1 MASDPAG
8 RKSGQV
14 IKKIM
19 PTRLT
24 WVFDLDNTLHNAS
37 PHIFPHIN
45 RSMTAYLQ
53 TQLHLS
59 EQDAGDLRA
68 QYWRSYGATLL
79 GMMRHHG
86 TDPEHFLRLTHAFP
100 DLSNMVVYE
109 RGLAA
114 MLRRLPG
121 RKLVL
126 SNAPGAYARA
136 VLRIIGVEARF
147 DAVHCIESTR
157 FRPKP
162 SLGAFRSLLRMH
174 GLIDSRCVMVEDSR
188 ENLRTARRLGMKTV
202 WVTRESRTP
211 AYVDVK
217 TASVLELPRLLGR
230 LGT

>member
-1 MASDPAG
+1 
-8 RKSGQV
+8 
-14 IKKIM
+14 M

-45 RSMTAYLQ
+45 RSMTAYLREHL
-53 TQLHLS
+53 QLG
-59 EQDAGDLRA
+59 EEEAGNLRA
-68 QYWRSYGATLL
+68 HYWRSYGATLL

-86 TDPEHFLRLTHAFP
+86 TDPDHFLRETHAFA

-126 SNAPGAYARA
+126 SNAPGRYARA
-136 VLRIIGVEARF
+136 VLQLMGIEGQF
-147 DAVHCIESTR
+147 DAVHSIESTGYQ
-157 FRPKP
+157 PKP
-162 SLGAFRSLLRMH
+162 SRAAFHSLLRAH
-174 GLIDSRCVMVEDSR
+174 GLIASRCVMVEDSR
-188 ENLRTARRLGMKTV
+188 DNLRPAKRLGMKTV
-202 WVTRESRTP
+202 WVTRESRAP

-217 TASVLELPRLLGR
+217 TTSVLALPRLLGR
-230 LGT
+230 LGL

>member
-1 MASDPAG
+1 
-8 RKSGQV
+8 
-14 IKKIM
+14 M

-53 TQLHLS
+53 QHLRLT
-59 EQDAGDLRA
+59 EEDAGKLRA
-68 QYWRSYGATLL
+68 HYWHRYGATLL

-86 TDPEHFLRLTHAFP
+86 TDPGHFLRETHALP

-126 SNAPGAYARA
+126 SNAPRHYASA
-136 VLRIIGVEARF
+136 VLQMMGVESHF
-147 DAVHCIESTR
+147 DALHCIESTGYQ
-157 FRPKP
+157 PKP
-162 SLGAFRSLLRMH
+162 SLAAFQSLLRAH
-174 GLIDSRCVMVEDSR
+174 RLIATRCVMVEDSR
-188 ENLRTARRLGMKTV
+188 QNLRPAKRLGMKTV
-202 WVTRESRTP
+202 WVTREAHAP

-217 TASVLELPRLLGR
+217 TASVLALPRLMGCLG
-230 LGT
+230 

>member
-1 MASDPAG
+1 
-8 RKSGQV
+8 
-14 IKKIM
+14 M

-53 TQLHLS
+53 RHLRLS
-59 EQDAGDLRA
+59 EEDAGKLRA

-86 TDPEHFLRLTHAFP
+86 TDPGHFLRETHAFR

-121 RKLVL
+121 RKMVL
-126 SNAPGAYARA
+126 SNAPRVYARA
-136 VLRIIGVEARF
+136 VLQIIGVEGRF
-147 DAVHCIESTR
+147 DALHCIESTR
-157 FRPKP
+157 FQPKP
-162 SLGAFRSLLRMH
+162 SLAAFHSLLRTH
-174 GLIDSRCVMVEDSR
+174 GLIASRCVMVEDSR
-188 ENLRTARRLGMKTV
+188 ENLRPAKRLGMKTV
-202 WVTRESRTP
+202 WVSREPRTP
-211 AYVDVK
+211 AYVDIK

-230 LGT
+230 LGL